1 MIIAIAWKI
10 ILYLIIKLLLDLLY
24 SPPLPIVITPHIK
37 TPKTIS
43 REITNIELVSKS
55 FIKNN
60 LSKFVIISQ
69 ETCFNCVIH

>member
-1 MIIAIAWKI
+1 MYKINTKMIIAIAWKI

-37 TPKTIS
+37 IPKTI
-43 REITNIELVSKS
+43 RRQITNIEFASKS

-60 LSKFVIISQ
+60 LFKFVIIS
-69 ETCFNCVIH
+69 